1 MFFIWDVMEKWTGG
15 QPGAWPKVM
24 QGRKIIQMILFFLF
38 FGIGAASLS
47 SSILC
52 DDLIQYYQN
61 KHLLRTANESLERL
75 KSLNADYDV
84 LLKRLKEDPN
94 LIVERLAP
102 ATLGTKTDDPNTVY
116 PRARSRQLAAARKAL
131 MDESKGKPA
140 EAAMPEWLK
149 RSSEPRNRIL
159 MFVSGVVLVLISFV
173 CFRPAERPFDKQ
185 EQQKWGY

>member
-1 MFFIWDVMEKWTGG
+1 
-15 QPGAWPKVM
+15 M
-24 QGRKIIQMILFFLF
+24 QGRKIFQTVLFFLF

-61 KHLLRTANESLERL
+61 KHLLKTADESLERL
-75 KSLNADYDV
+75 KSLNGDYDV

-102 ATLGTKTDDPNTVY
+102 ATFGTKSDDPNTVY
-116 PRARSRQLAAARKAL
+116 PRARSQQLAAARKAL
-131 MDESKGKPA
+131 MDESKGRPA
-140 EAAMPEWLK
+140 EATMPQWLK

-173 CFRPAERPFDKQ
+173 CFRPPERTFDKQ
-185 EQQKWGY
+185 KPQKQGY